1 MMDTKQLLQVLEG
14 LGKNSRKSLAAS
26 EVVTKDEM
34 KEREDQLCAA
44 TIRKIVGNSNFNSST
59 NNNRRSFA
67 ASDPSLSLSSN
78 SKSSVNKVKLLTQFI
93 LNGKIA

>member
-1 MMDTKQLLQVLEG
+1 MKDKELLQMLEV
-14 LGKNSRKSLAAS
+14 LGKNSRRSFAAS
-26 EVVTKDEM
+26 DVVEGEV

-44 TIRKIVGNSNFNSST
+44 MIRKIVGNSNFNSST